1 MGDLQGFLERFGI
14 WEKLDVVE
22 DADGSKAV
30 YCVHKRLVPF
40 VECMSSGTRSLL
52 SIFAAY
58 EMNPQGSIFLL
69 DEFDA
74 YCHFEVAEK
83 LVRYFGSV
91 AGCQTISTT
100 HNTSLTKNNVMRP
113 DCIFKFGSDGSI
125 KALSERTSRELRL
138 GNNVERLLRNGE
150 FS

>member
-1 MGDLQGFLERFGI
+1 M
-14 WEKLDVVE
+14 VE